1 MARGGETGPAGR
13 KAAHVASNVRQ
24 EVPEG
29 ERMKFIACLLALA
42 LSPSLV
48 TASGPIAVYALIDKV
63 SFEPDSGTPDRVRIS
78 GVFIVAEQTDN
89 ASYSAPQ
96 RGYLYFGLPKAN
108 GDLARRE
115 WADLKSVAGTRRV
128 VGFGSSWGVRVSV
141 RRPNENH
148 IAESPD
154 DYPMGNG
161 VVVVNSDQPRAR
173 ALLDYQDR

>member
-1 MARGGETGPAGR
+1 MRFRAW
-13 KAAHVASNVRQ
+13 
-24 EVPEG
+24 
-29 ERMKFIACLLALA
+29 FIACLFSLALLPA
-42 LSPSLV
+42 LV

-63 SFEPDSGTPDRVRIS
+63 SFEPESGAPERIRIS

-89 ASYSAPQ
+89 STYSSPQ
-96 RGYLYFGLPKAN
+96 RGYLYFALPKSN

-128 VGFGSSWGVRVSV
+128 VGFGSSWGVRLRV
-141 RRPNENH
+141 RKAQ
-148 IAESPD
+148 AEAQSPD
-154 DYPMGNG
+154 DYPLGNG

>member
-1 MARGGETGPAGR
+1 
-13 KAAHVASNVRQ
+13 
-24 EVPEG
+24 
-29 ERMKFIACLLALA
+29 MKFRAWFAACVFVLIFCPA
-42 LSPSLV
+42 LV

-63 SFEPDSGTPDRVRIS
+63 TYEPDSGTPDRVRIS
-78 GVFIVAEQTDN
+78 GVFIVAEQSDN
-89 ASYSAPQ
+89 SSYSAPQ

-128 VGFGSSWGVRVSV
+128 VGFGSSWGVSIRVRKAHEKAQS
-141 RRPNENH
+141 
-148 IAESPD
+148 AD